1 MMRLRAIRLGVLAA
15 VTGLFLGCGGDDGG
29 DSDGTGGKAGSD
41 ASKCPSFKA
50 CGGDPTG
57 DWTVDD
63 VCASNEGKLFASTVN
78 QPACASALQ
87 SVSNVKGSGE
97 YKLGADKNAMSTIMV
112 SGSAKFSFN
121 DACAKALGIAD
132 KAGSECTSKI
142 EAAFKKESAV
152 KSATCMAAGA
162 NCDCTIDS
170 TLSFAANASYT
181 VNGNNLMVSG
191 LTQPFCVEGGKFT
204 VQAAQGGETVTF
216 TLSK

>member
-1 MMRLRAIRLGVLAA
+1 M
-15 VTGLFLGCGGDDGG
+15 GLFLSCGGDDG
-29 DSDGTGGKAGSD
+29 SDGMDGKAGSGG
-41 ASKCPSFKA
+41 SGGKCPSFKA

-63 VCASNEGKLFASTVN
+63 VCASNEGKLFAATVN
-78 QPACASALQ
+78 QPACSSALQ

-97 YKLGADKNAMSTIMV
+97 YKLGADKNAMSSIMV

-132 KAGSECTSKI
+132 NAASECTSKI

-152 KSATCMAAGA
+152 KSAACTATGS

-170 TLSFAANASYT
+170 TLSFAGNGSYT
-181 VNGNNLMVSG
+181 VSGNNIMVSG
-191 LTQPFCVEGGKFT
+191 LTQPFCVEGGKLT
-204 VQAAQGGETVTF
+204 VQASQGGETVTF